1 MLVSDVLM
9 EIDRMR
15 RQELLRA
22 RERDA
27 LAACACVPTA
37 SSWRVVLARTLHAL
51 AARIEARA
59 PTAAPP
65 GGFPVSS
72 ARCSGRAS

>member
-15 RQELLRA
+15 RQELLRE

-27 LAACACVPTA
+27 LAARACAPTA
-37 SSWRVVLARTLHAL
+37 SPWRAVLARTLHAL
-51 AARIEARA
+51 AARIDA
-59 PTAAPP
+59 PAPNAAP
-65 GGFPVSS
+65 
-72 ARCSGRAS
+72 AASVRV